1 MTPLAARYLDG
12 ATSRAVPVRVRF
24 APAGR
29 LQVEGPG
36 LALSLDLAH
45 VAVRPRLGD
54 TPRALDLPGGARLEV
69 DDNDAVDS
77 ALRESALGRAARL
90 VAALERHW
98 HSVVLAV
105 VVTLAAGAWLV
116 AWGVPRLADH
126 VARSLPRNVERA
138 LAGGALDSMDRSLLA
153 PSALSVPERARVAGL
168 FARVVPEGPEGT
180 DYRIAFRAGGPA
192 VGANAFALPDGT
204 VVVTD
209 ELVGLAQ
216 NDAELLGVLAHEVGH
231 VVHRHAL
238 RQALQD
244 SMAGLLI
251 AAAAG
256 DIVSTTS
263 LAAGIP
269 VALLQTHYSRAFET
283 EADDHAAGWMRAHGI
298 APRHLGEL
306 LLRLEAEAG
315 ANPLPYLSTHPP
327 TPERIARLDRAGRR
341 RRRRG
346 RVNGARRRERG
357 ARGRPRSRAAGPTTS
372 RARAGNWSPGTGT
385 GWDTG
390 PAGSCRRGRRSWCR

>member
-1 MTPLAARYLDG
+1 VTPLAARYLDG

-36 LALSLDLAH
+36 LALSLDLTA
-45 VAVRPRLGD
+45 VAVRPRLGN
-54 TPRALDLPGGARLEV
+54 TPRALDLPDGARLEV
-69 DDNDAVDS
+69 DDNDAVD
-77 ALRESALGRAARL
+77 RALGASSLGRMARL
-90 VAALERHW
+90 VPALERHW
-98 HSVVLAV
+98 HAVVLAV
-105 VVTLAAGAWLV
+105 VVTLAAGAWLI

-126 VARSLPRNVERA
+126 VARALPRDVERA
-138 LAGGALDSMDRSLLA
+138 LAGGALDSMDRSLLH
-153 PSALSVPERARVAGL
+153 PSTLTAPERERVAAL
-168 FARVVPEGPEGT
+168 FARVVPDGPEGAA
-180 DYRIAFRAGGPA
+180 YHIAFRAGGAA

-204 VVVTD
+204 VVITD
-209 ELVGLAQ
+209 ELVALAG

-231 VVHRHAL
+231 VVHHHAL

-256 DIVSTTS
+256 DIVSTSS

-283 EADDHAAGWMRAHGI
+283 EADDHAARWMRAHDI
-298 APRHLGEL
+298 APRHLAEL
-306 LLRLEAEAG
+306 LERMEAQAG

-327 TPERIARLDRAGRR
+327 TPKRMARLTAD
-341 RRRRG
+341 
-346 RVNGARRRERG
+346 
-357 ARGRPRSRAAGPTTS
+357 
-372 RARAGNWSPGTGT
+372 
-385 GWDTG
+385 
-390 PAGSCRRGRRSWCR
+390 PAP